1 VHRNDNTIISQDSR
15 NPLHAGHVFRGFP
28 IHLRYGLPGCSPP
41 EKSQVFSLPF
51 MANSLLPSTAGLAA
65 ARASRS
71 KLSASQ
77 HRFPGVGIGQLP
89 SHFSRLLR
97 AASLKDRDRCIVPPR
112 NHASVAGALT
122 RLRNRK
128 FGDSPLEGTGFE
140 LPVPRGDRPWFRAP
154 RRPSVRRDLLPR
166 RASPLSH
173 LGTSRANSRACR
185 NFCN

>member
-1 VHRNDNTIISQDSR
+1 MHRNDNTIISQDSR

-128 FGDSPLEGTGFE
+128 FGDLYGSFSVKFFCCGSLFGAEKA
-140 LPVPRGDRPWFRAP
+140 VPRPVACDQVRGARGKVSRDRN
-154 RRPSVRRDLLPR
+154 
-166 RASPLSH
+166 AS
-173 LGTSRANSRACR
+173 AA
-185 NFCN
+185 